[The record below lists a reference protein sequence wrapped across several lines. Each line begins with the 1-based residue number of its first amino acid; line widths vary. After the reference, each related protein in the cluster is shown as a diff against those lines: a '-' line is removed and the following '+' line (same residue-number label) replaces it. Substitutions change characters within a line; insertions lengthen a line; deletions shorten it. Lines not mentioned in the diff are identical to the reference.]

1 VLRGVQHR
9 DLEKRAERPS
19 ASLSCRC
26 VAPPEHRRSI
36 ADDFDG
42 GAGDSEIQISCMANT
57 GRLAWLMWAC
67 SLVHTSVLRR
77 DRRVWALN
85 LLLVVPHL
93 LLADVVSAGPACSND
108 EMTIVLPGGQAPDG
122 VALTFLVRA
131 NTICV
136 E

>member
-1 VLRGVQHR
+1 
-9 DLEKRAERPS
+9 
-19 ASLSCRC
+19 
-26 VAPPEHRRSI
+26 
-36 ADDFDG
+36 
-42 GAGDSEIQISCMANT
+42 
-57 GRLAWLMWAC
+57 MWAC
-67 SLVHTSVLRR
+67 SLVHTSGLRR

-85 LLLVVPHL
+85 LLFVVPHL

-131 NTICV
+131 NTIYV